1 MALEG
6 TRRGRRSIRLPGHDY
21 GQPGA
26 HFVTICTKNR
36 SYVLGT
42 IREGEVVLSRVGEG
56 AAACWAAIP
65 EHFPHVS
72 LDAFIVMPNHVHGI
86 VVIAG
91 RGTPWRAPTEA
102 FGRPVPGSLATVI
115 RAFKSSVTRLLIRDK
130 RRRGSLW
137 QRGYYEHVV
146 REEDEL
152 GRLRPYIAEN
162 PLKWDEDAEN
172 PARRSG

>member
-1 MALEG
+1 
-6 TRRGRRSIRLPGHDY
+6 
-21 GQPGA
+21 
-26 HFVTICTKNR
+26 
-36 SYVLGT
+36 
-42 IREGEVVLSRVGEG
+42 
-56 AAACWAAIP
+56 
-65 EHFPHVS
+65 
-72 LDAFIVMPNHVHGI
+72 MPNHVHGI